1 MGEEVFEYF
10 GIVLFG
16 KEGCLKFGNNDFER
30 DLGKVY
36 VREGKKFGDF
46 EMYCSVWLR
55 EMVLG
60 LSYVYLY
67 YRCRDDRII

>member
-1 MGEEVFEYF
+1 MGEEAFEYF
-10 GIVLFG
+10 GIVLCE
-16 KEGCLKFGNNDFER
+16 KEGLKFGNNDFER

-36 VREGKKFGDF
+36 VREGKKFCDF
-46 EMYCSVWLR
+46 EMHYSVWLR

-60 LSYVYLY
+60 LSYARLY

>member
-16 KEGCLKFGNNDFER
+16 KEGCLKFENNDFER

-36 VREGKKFGDF
+36 VREGKSLF
-46 EMYCSVWLR
+46 L
-55 EMVLG
+55 
-60 LSYVYLY
+60 
-67 YRCRDDRII
+67 

>member
-36 VREGKKFGDF
+36 VREGKKFCDF
-46 EMYCSVWLR
+46 EMYYSVWLR

-60 LSYVYLY
+60 LSYVRLY

>member
-1 MGEEVFEYF
+1 MGEEAFEYF
-10 GIVLFG
+10 GIVLSG

-46 EMYCSVWLR
+46 EMHSFV
-55 EMVLG
+55 VFG
-60 LSYVYLY
+60 
-67 YRCRDDRII
+67 

>member
-60 LSYVYLY
+60 LSYVRLY